1 MTDRE
6 QIINAIAANQ
16 PAFSPL
22 PAIHFSAEDEEHLA
36 SQFAD
41 TLAAIGGVVF
51 IVDSVA
57 DIHQHI
63 KNNTSA
69 DHRVIS
75 RIGGIAENS
84 EDIDAII
91 SPHSLQNVEIAIL
104 KAHFGV
110 AENGAVWLTEEL
122 MGNRVLPF
130 ICQHLMI
137 ALSMKSIVANM
148 HEAYER
154 IGSNSY
160 GFGAFIAGPS
170 KTADIEQSLV
180 MGAHGPKTM
189 TVFLIRS

>member
-22 PAIHFSAEDEEHLA
+22 PATHFTAEDQEDLA

-41 TLAAIGGVVF
+41 TLTAIGGVVF
-51 IVDSVA
+51 VVDNLA

-63 KNNTSA
+63 KSNTSA
-69 DHRVIS
+69 DHRVMSKI
-75 RIGGIAENS
+75 GIAEYS
-84 EDIDAII
+84 EDIDTAL
-91 SPHSLQNVEIAIL
+91 SPHSLQNVEIAVL

-137 ALSMKSIVANM
+137 ALPIKDIVANM
-148 HEAYER
+148 HKAYER
-154 IGSNSY
+154 IGNGSY

>member
-6 QIINAIAANQ
+6 QIINAIAVNQ

-22 PAIHFSAEDEEHLA
+22 PVTHFSAEDEEGLA

-41 TLAAIGGVVF
+41 TLTAIGGVVF
-51 IVDSVA
+51 IVNSVA
-57 DIHQHI
+57 DIYQYI
-63 KNNTSA
+63 KDNTSA

-75 RIGGIAENS
+75 RIGGITEYS
-84 EDIDAII
+84 EDIDTAL
-91 SPHSLQNVEIAIL
+91 SPHSLQDVEIAVL

-137 ALSMKSIVANM
+137 ALSMKDIVANM
-148 HEAYER
+148 HKAYER
-154 IGSNSY
+154 IGGNSY

-189 TVFLIRS
+189 TVFLMR

>member
-1 MTDRE
+1 MKDRE
-6 QIINAIAANQ
+6 QIINAIVASQ

-22 PAIHFSAEDEEHLA
+22 PSTQFPAEAPEHLV

-41 TLAAIGGVVF
+41 TLTAVGGLVF
-51 IVDSVA
+51 IVDSLG

-69 DHRVIS
+69 DDRVIS
-75 RIGGIAENS
+75 RIGDVGEYT
-84 EDIDAII
+84 EDVDAFL
-91 SPHSLQNVEIAIL
+91 SPHSLQNVEFAIL

-130 ICQHLMI
+130 ICQHLVI
-137 ALSMKSIVANM
+137 ALSIKDIVANM
-148 HEAYER
+148 HQAYER
-154 IGSNSY
+154 IGDSSY
-160 GFGAFIAGPS
+160 GFGTFIAGPS

-180 MGAHGPKTM
+180 MGAHGPRTM
-189 TVFLIRS
+189 TVFLTKG

>member
-22 PAIHFSAEDEEHLA
+22 PATHFTAEDEEDLA

-41 TLAAIGGVVF
+41 TLTAIGGVVF
-51 IVDSVA
+51 IVDSLA
-57 DIHQHI
+57 DIDQHI

-69 DHRVIS
+69 GHSVIS
-75 RIGGIAENS
+75 RIGGIVENS
-84 EDIDAII
+84 EDIDTSL
-91 SPHSLQNVEIAIL
+91 SPHSLQDVEIAVL
-104 KAHFGV
+104 KAHFGI

-137 ALSMKSIVANM
+137 ALSMKDIVANM
-148 HEAYER
+148 HKAYER
-154 IGSNSY
+154 IGGNSY

>member
-6 QIINAIAANQ
+6 QIINAIAATQ

-22 PAIHFSAEDEEHLA
+22 PATHFSAEDEEGLA

-41 TLAAIGGVVF
+41 THTAIGGVVF
-51 IVDSVA
+51 IVDNLA

-63 KNNTSA
+63 KDNALA

-75 RIGGIAENS
+75 RIGDVAEYS
-84 EDIDAII
+84 EDIGTTL
-91 SPHSLQNVEIAIL
+91 SPHSLQDVEIAVL

-137 ALSMKSIVANM
+137 ALPIKDIVANM
-148 HEAYER
+148 HKAYER

-189 TVFLIRS
+189 TIFLIRS

>member
-1 MTDRE
+1 MNDRE

-16 PAFSPL
+16 PAFSPS
-22 PAIHFSAEDEEHLA
+22 PATHFSAGDQEGLA

-41 TLAAIGGVVF
+41 TLTAIGGVVF
-51 IVDSVA
+51 IVDSLA

-63 KNNTSA
+63 KDNTSA
-69 DHRVIS
+69 EHRVIS
-75 RIGGIAENS
+75 RIGGIAGYS
-84 EDIDAII
+84 EDIDTTL
-91 SPHSLQNVEIAIL
+91 SPHSLQDVEIAVL

-137 ALSMKSIVANM
+137 ALYMKDIVANM
-148 HEAYER
+148 HKAYER

>member
-22 PAIHFSAEDEEHLA
+22 PATHFSAEDQVGLA
-36 SQFAD
+36 SHFAD
-41 TLAAIGGVVF
+41 TLTAIGGVVF
-51 IVDSVA
+51 IVDNLA

-63 KNNTSA
+63 ENNTSA

-75 RIGGIAENS
+75 RIGGIAEYN
-84 EDIDAII
+84 EDIDY
-91 SPHSLQNVEIAIL
+91 SLLPHSLQNVEIAVL

-137 ALSMKSIVANM
+137 ALPIKDIVANM
-148 HEAYER
+148 HKAYER
-154 IGSNSY
+154 IGGNSY

>member
-6 QIINAIAANQ
+6 QIINAIAVNQ

-22 PAIHFSAEDEEHLA
+22 PVTHFSAEDEEGLA

-41 TLAAIGGVVF
+41 THTAIGGVVF
-51 IVDSVA
+51 IVNSVA
-57 DIHQHI
+57 DIYQYI
-63 KNNTSA
+63 KDTSA

-75 RIGGIAENS
+75 RIGDITEYSEN
-84 EDIDAII
+84 IDTAI
-91 SPHSLQNVEIAIL
+91 SPHSLQDVEIAVL

-137 ALSMKSIVANM
+137 ALSMTDIVANM
-148 HEAYER
+148 HKAYER
-154 IGSNSY
+154 IGGNSY

-189 TVFLIRS
+189 TVFLMRY

>member
-22 PAIHFSAEDEEHLA
+22 PATHFTAEDQEDLA

-41 TLAAIGGVVF
+41 TLTAIGSVVF
-51 IVDSVA
+51 VVDNLA

-63 KNNTSA
+63 KSNTSA

-75 RIGGIAENS
+75 TIGMVEYN
-84 EDIDAII
+84 EDIGTNI
-91 SPHSLQNVEIAIL
+91 SPHSLQNVEIAVL

-137 ALSMKSIVANM
+137 ALPIKDIVANM
-148 HEAYER
+148 HKAYER
-154 IGSNSY
+154 IGNDSY

-189 TVFLIRS
+189 TIFLMRS

>member
-1 MTDRE
+1 MKDRE
-6 QIINAIAANQ
+6 QIINAIVASQ

-22 PAIHFSAEDEEHLA
+22 PATHFTAEDEEDLA

-41 TLAAIGGVVF
+41 TLTAIGGVVF
-51 IVDSVA
+51 AVDSLA

-63 KNNTSA
+63 KSNTSA

-75 RIGGIAENS
+75 RIGIAEYI
-84 EDIDAII
+84 EDIDSNL
-91 SPHSLQNVEIAIL
+91 SPHSLQDVEIAVL

-130 ICQHLMI
+130 ICQHLII
-137 ALSMKSIVANM
+137 ALSMKDIVANM
-148 HEAYER
+148 HKAYER
-154 IGSNSY
+154 IGGNSY
-160 GFGAFIAGPS
+160 GFGSFIAGPS

>member
-22 PAIHFSAEDEEHLA
+22 PATHFSAEDEEGLA

-41 TLAAIGGVVF
+41 TLTTIGGVVF
-51 IVDSVA
+51 VVDSVA

-63 KNNTSA
+63 KNNIPA
-69 DHRVIS
+69 GHRVIS
-75 RIGGIAENS
+75 RIGDLGGNS
-84 EDIDAII
+84 EDIDTTL
-91 SPHSLQNVEIAIL
+91 SPHSLQDVEIAVL

-137 ALSMKSIVANM
+137 ALPIKDIVANM
-148 HEAYER
+148 HKAYER
-154 IGSNSY
+154 IGGNSY

>member
-6 QIINAIAANQ
+6 QIINAIAANK

-22 PAIHFSAEDEEHLA
+22 PATHFSAEDEEGLA

-41 TLAAIGGVVF
+41 TLTAIGGVVF
-51 IVDSVA
+51 VVDSVA
-57 DIHQHI
+57 DIHQNI
-63 KNNTSA
+63 KNNIPA
-69 DHRVIS
+69 GHRVIS
-75 RIGGIAENS
+75 RIDGIAGSS
-84 EDIDAII
+84 EDMDTTL
-91 SPHSLQNVEIAIL
+91 SPHSLQDVEIAVL

-122 MGNRVLPF
+122 MGTRVLPF
-130 ICQHLMI
+130 ICQHLII
-137 ALSMKSIVANM
+137 ALSIKDIVSNM

-180 MGAHGPKTM
+180 MGAHGPKMM
-189 TVFLIRS
+189 TIFFIRS

>member
-22 PAIHFSAEDEEHLA
+22 PATHFSAEDEEGLA

-41 TLAAIGGVVF
+41 TLTTIGGVVF
-51 IVDSVA
+51 VVDSVA

-63 KNNTSA
+63 KDNISA

-75 RIGGIAENS
+75 RIGIAEHS
-84 EDIDAII
+84 EDIDAFLL
-91 SPHSLQNVEIAIL
+91 PHSLQNVEIAVL
-104 KAHFGV
+104 KAHFAV

-137 ALSMKSIVANM
+137 ALPIKDIVANM
-148 HEAYER
+148 HKAYER
-154 IGSNSY
+154 IGGNSY

>member
-6 QIINAIAANQ
+6 QIINAIAVNQ

-22 PAIHFSAEDEEHLA
+22 PVTHFSAEDEEGLA

-41 TLAAIGGVVF
+41 TLTAIGGVVF
-51 IVDSVA
+51 IVNSVA
-57 DIHQHI
+57 DIYQYI
-63 KNNTSA
+63 KDNTSA

-75 RIGGIAENS
+75 RIGGIAEYS
-84 EDIDAII
+84 ADIDAV
-91 SPHSLQNVEIAIL
+91 SLPHSLQNVEIAVL

-137 ALSMKSIVANM
+137 ALYMKDIVANM
-148 HEAYER
+148 HKAYEG
-154 IGSNSY
+154 IGGNSY

-189 TVFLIRS
+189 TVFLMRY